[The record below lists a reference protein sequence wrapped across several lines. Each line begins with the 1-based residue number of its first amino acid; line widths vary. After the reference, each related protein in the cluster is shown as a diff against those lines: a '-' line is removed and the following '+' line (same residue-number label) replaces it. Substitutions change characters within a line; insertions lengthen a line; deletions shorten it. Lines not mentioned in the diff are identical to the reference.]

1 MTRSRLTITAGGC
14 SRRKEKV
21 TETGVE
27 ELSFQDTGR
36 SLSVDIEITK
46 IILQWILSGY

>member
-1 MTRSRLTITAGGC
+1 MTRSTLTISVGGC
-14 SRRKEKV
+14 GRMKGKAI
-21 TETGVE
+21 ETGVK